1 MSETITKK
9 WCLATGLNSTVWNPH
24 LEQSCQEY
32 WLEIGDDNQINP
44 PERRIGIRF
53 NEHPSTPFR
62 VWLFTGSA
70 MVWLRGVVTAQDFYE
85 AHRLIT
91 GKEIE

>member
-1 MSETITKK
+1 MSETITEK
-9 WCLATGLNSTVWNPH
+9 WCEVTGLNRIVWNPH
-24 LEQSCQEY
+24 LEQPCPEY
-32 WLEIGDDNQINP
+32 WLEIGNDSKFDP
-44 PERRIGIRF
+44 PEHRIGIRF

-70 MVWLRGVVTAQDFYE
+70 MVWLRGATTAQDFYE

-91 GKEIE
+91 GKEVK